1 MKFKNLFLFGL
12 ASAALL
18 AGCKEE
24 EPVVTPAIEAKP
36 EVLSFIAGGATKTV
50 SITANGAWEA
60 TIDYDENSGWLS
72 VSPEAGEAS
81 DNAVSVE
88 ITAREN
94 TSSEVRNATVTFTNS
109 TAYVKVSVTQTGAEE
124 GGGDDP
130 DIEKEIVD
138 ATVAEFLAAD
148 PDDNS
153 KLYRLTG
160 TVADLGVV
168 SLKSF
173 TLVDGEDE
181 VSVPFLAVSAESSE
195 DAIAEYGI
203 SNGDKVTLVG
213 ARGQLSGSPAVT
225 DAYYESHE
233 QGGEDVP
240 QEPQK
245 VSIQEFID
253 APESDVRLYQL
264 TGTIDKLED
273 LGTMHSFMLADEGNV
288 SVQVWGLDE
297 SAEKDSDA
305 FDWIDL
311 EQGDKVTL
319 VGKRGSFDGTP
330 QVHGA
335 YYVSHEIGL
344 RYYDMPDLIGLEPGR
359 AVRTEGQVLGIG
371 SDCFVFG
378 YTSDAVVINDP
389 DALAGLEF
397 GDRLTVEGTTASL
410 YGLTSLED
418 VTVVSKSPDQ
428 IYTLAAEDLESK
440 FGEIKGGNVR
450 YVKYTGTVTASGSD
464 YTISVSGSTG
474 HLVSAPASVDL
485 ASLAGKEA
493 ALEAFY
499 IGEDGNDFYLMPVKA
514 QATSAEVFFYLDE
527 DVMNNGLVIPA
538 GQSSVTFTVYASPE
552 VSYSIS
558 VTAGGEFWE
567 DSYTVTPS
575 TGGKGTA
582 EYTIVSDS
590 GINTDSR
597 PHTADVRIVVNNEY
611 KDQLDPDLYDVT
623 LTHMNGT
630 EEGGDGEDGS
640 FVKMTGALADYSGT
654 YLIVFEEASVAF
666 DGSANSAKLRNG
678 PTVSV
683 SIASDAIAATDDL
696 KASAVELVK
705 EGDIYYLKTASGY
718 YLYNPTASDMIM
730 GTEKLP
736 TNKTIYQQKIEYTDG
751 HHKISTASQGNVLMY
766 YNSAAKFYGSSN
778 YSSPDYQKPVLYRL
792 Q

>member
-1 MKFKNLFLFGL
+1 M
-12 ASAALL
+12 
-18 AGCKEE
+18 
-24 EPVVTPAIEAKP
+24 
-36 EVLSFIAGGATKTV
+36 
-50 SITANGAWEA
+50 
-60 TIDYDENSGWLS
+60 
-72 VSPEAGEAS
+72 
-81 DNAVSVE
+81 SVE
-88 ITAREN
+88 ITAEEN

-109 TAYVKVSVTQTGAEE
+109 TAYVKVTVTQTGAEE

-181 VSVPFLAVSAESSE
+181 VSVPALAESAESAA
-195 DAIAEYGI
+195 DAIAKYGI
-203 SNGDKVTLVG
+203 MNGDKVTLVG
-213 ARGQLSGSPAVT
+213 VRGELGGQPAVT

-330 QVHGA
+330 QVHDA

-344 RYYDMPDLIGLEPGR
+344 RYYDMPDVVGLEPGR

-418 VTVVSKSPDQ
+418 VTVVSNSQDQ

-558 VTAGGEFWE
+558 VTAGWEFWE

-582 EYTIVSDS
+582 EYTIVSGS

-751 HHKISTASQGNVLMY
+751 HHKISTVAKGNVLMY
-766 YNSAAKFYGSSN
+766 YNNAAKFYASSK
-778 YSSPDYQKPVLYRL
+778 YSSADYQKPVLYKL

>member
-24 EPVVTPAIEAKP
+24 EPVVTPSIEVKP
-36 EVLSFIAGGATKTV
+36 EVLSFSAEGTSKTV
-50 SITANGAWEA
+50 SVTANGSWKA

-72 VSPEAGEAS
+72 VTPESGDAS
-81 DNAVSVE
+81 DNAVTVE
-88 ITAREN
+88 ITAEEN
-94 TSSEVRNATVTFTNS
+94 TASEARNATVTFTNS
-109 TAYVKVSVTQTGAEE
+109 SAYVRISVTQGKAEE
-124 GGGDDP
+124 GGDTPDD
-130 DIEKEIVD
+130 EKEIVD

-148 PDDNS
+148 PDDDG

-160 TVADLGVV
+160 TVEDIGVV
-168 SLKSF
+168 SLMSF
-173 TLVDGEDE
+173 TLVDGNDE
-181 VSVPFLAVSAESSE
+181 VQVPFLAVSAESSE

-203 SNGDKVTLVG
+203 RNGDKVTLVG
-213 ARGQLSGSPAVT
+213 ARGQLSGSPAVME
-225 DAYYESHE
+225 AYYESHE
-233 QGGEDVP
+233 QGGDVP
-240 QEPQK
+240 QEPQE

-330 QVHGA
+330 QVHDA

-344 RYYDMPDLIGLEPGR
+344 RYYDMPDVIGLEPGR

-418 VTVVSKSPDQ
+418 VTVVSNSPDQ

-558 VTAGGEFWE
+558 VAAGGEFWE

-611 KDQLDPDLYDVT
+611 KDQLDPYLYDVT

-730 GTEKLP
+730 GIEILP
-736 TNKTIYQQKIEYTDG
+736 TNKTFYQQKIEYTDG

>member
-24 EPVVTPAIEAKP
+24 EPVVTPSIEVKP
-36 EVLSFIAGGATKTV
+36 EVLSFSAEGTSKTV
-50 SITANGAWEA
+50 SVTANGSWKA

-72 VSPEAGEAS
+72 VTPESGDAS
-81 DNAVSVE
+81 DNAVTVE
-88 ITAREN
+88 ITAEEN
-94 TSSEVRNATVTFTNS
+94 TASEARNATVTFTNS
-109 TAYVKVSVTQTGAEE
+109 SAYVRISVTQGKAEE
-124 GGGDDP
+124 GG
-130 DIEKEIVD
+130 
-138 ATVAEFLAAD
+138 
-148 PDDNS
+148 
-153 KLYRLTG
+153 
-160 TVADLGVV
+160 
-168 SLKSF
+168 
-173 TLVDGEDE
+173 
-181 VSVPFLAVSAESSE
+181 
-195 DAIAEYGI
+195 
-203 SNGDKVTLVG
+203 
-213 ARGQLSGSPAVT
+213 
-225 DAYYESHE
+225 
-233 QGGEDVP
+233 DVP
-240 QEPQK
+240 QEPQE

-330 QVHGA
+330 QVHEA

-344 RYYDMPDLIGLEPGR
+344 RYYDMPDVIGLEPGR

-418 VTVVSKSPDQ
+418 VTVVSNSPDQ

-558 VTAGGEFWE
+558 VIAGGEFWK

-582 EYTIVSDS
+582 EYTIVSGN

-611 KDQLDPDLYDVT
+611 KDQLDPYFYDVT

-666 DGSANSAKLRNG
+666 DGSANSAKLRSG

-683 SIASDAIAATDDL
+683 SIASDEIAATDDL

-730 GTEKLP
+730 GIEKLP

-751 HHKISTASQGNVLMY
+751 HHKISTASHGNVLMY

>member
-1 MKFKNLFLFGL
+1 MKLRNLFLLGF

-18 AGCKEE
+18 AGCKED
-24 EPVVTPAIEAKP
+24 EPLVTPAIEVTPKILTFSGDG
-36 EVLSFIAGGATKTV
+36 ETKTV
-50 SITANGAWEA
+50 SLTANGAWEA
-60 TIDYDENSGWLS
+60 SVEYDETSGWLS
-72 VSPEAGEAS
+72 VSPETGDAS
-81 DNAVSVE
+81 DNAVEVE
-88 ITAREN
+88 ITADKN
-94 TSSEVRNATVTFTNS
+94 TGDATRTATVTFTNS
-109 TAYVKVSVTQTGAEE
+109 TAYFTVSVTQTKAEE
-124 GGGDDP
+124 GGGDTP
-130 DIEKEIVD
+130 GTEKEIVD

-148 PDDNS
+148 PEDES

-168 SLKSF
+168 SLMSF
-173 TLVDGEDE
+173 TLVDGDDE
-181 VSVPFLAVSAESSE
+181 VQVPTLAVSAESQE

-203 SNGDKVTLVG
+203 MNGDKVTLVG
-213 ARGQLSGSPAVT
+213 VRGELGGQPAVT

-233 QGGEDVP
+233 QGGDVP
-240 QEPQK
+240 QEPQE

-330 QVHGA
+330 QVHDA

-344 RYYDMPDLIGLEPGR
+344 RYYDMPDVIGLEPGR

-418 VTVVSKSPDQ
+418 VTVVSNSPDQ

-582 EYTIVSDS
+582 EYTIVSGS

-611 KDQLDPDLYDVT
+611 KDQLDPCLYDVT

-751 HHKISTASQGNVLMY
+751 HHKISTVAKGNVLMY
-766 YNSAAKFYGSSN
+766 YNNAVKFYGSSK
-778 YSSPDYQKPVLYRL
+778 YSSADYQKPVLYKL

>member
-1 MKFKNLFLFGL
+1 M
-12 ASAALL
+12 
-18 AGCKEE
+18 
-24 EPVVTPAIEAKP
+24 
-36 EVLSFIAGGATKTV
+36 
-50 SITANGAWEA
+50 
-60 TIDYDENSGWLS
+60 
-72 VSPEAGEAS
+72 
-81 DNAVSVE
+81 SVE

-109 TAYVKVSVTQTGAEE
+109 TAYVKVTVTQTGAEE

-181 VSVPFLAVSAESSE
+181 VSVPALAESAESAA
-195 DAIAEYGI
+195 DAIAKYGI
-203 SNGDKVTLVG
+203 MNGDKVTLVG
-213 ARGQLSGSPAVT
+213 VRGELGGQPAVT

-330 QVHGA
+330 QVHDA

-344 RYYDMPDLIGLEPGR
+344 RYYDMPDVVGLEPGR

-418 VTVVSKSPDQ
+418 VTVVSNSQDQ

-527 DVMNNGLVIPA
+527 EVMNNGLVIPA

-736 TNKTIYQQKIEYTDG
+736 TDKTIYQQKIEYTDG
-751 HHKISTASQGNVLMY
+751 HHKISTVAKGNVLMY
-766 YNSAAKFYGSSN
+766 YNNAAKFYGSSN
-778 YSSPDYQKPVLYRL
+778 YSSPDYQKPVLYKL

>member
-1 MKFKNLFLFGL
+1 M
-12 ASAALL
+12 
-18 AGCKEE
+18 
-24 EPVVTPAIEAKP
+24 
-36 EVLSFIAGGATKTV
+36 
-50 SITANGAWEA
+50 
-60 TIDYDENSGWLS
+60 
-72 VSPEAGEAS
+72 
-81 DNAVSVE
+81 SVE
-88 ITAREN
+88 ITAEEN

-109 TAYVKVSVTQTGAEE
+109 TAYVKVTVTQTGAEE

-181 VSVPFLAVSAESSE
+181 VSVPALAESAESAA
-195 DAIAEYGI
+195 DAIAKYGI
-203 SNGDKVTLVG
+203 MNGDKVTLVG
-213 ARGQLSGSPAVT
+213 VRGELGGQPAVME
-225 DAYYESHE
+225 AYYESHE
-233 QGGEDVP
+233 QGGDVP
-240 QEPQK
+240 QEPQE

-330 QVHGA
+330 QVHDA

-344 RYYDMPDLIGLEPGR
+344 RYYDMPDVIGLEPGR

-418 VTVVSKSPDQ
+418 VTVVSNSPDQ

-582 EYTIVSDS
+582 EYTIVSGS

-730 GTEKLP
+730 GIENLP

-751 HHKISTASQGNVLMY
+751 HYKISTASQGNVLMY